1 MCETYN
7 ERGIEHA
14 SIMDLGTGGW
24 NFLLVAV
31 GGTVIGSTKKK
42 IDYLLGAAVVVGVYY
57 LHFCCC

>member
-1 MCETYN
+1 MNFSLLYLSYQQVVLYHMCETYN

-31 GGTVIGSTKKK
+31 GGTVIG
-42 IDYLLGAAVVVGVYY
+42 
-57 LHFCCC
+57 